1 MSTYKA
7 LVGKKIKSVSSDPS
21 DSADGQMWYNSTTQ
35 SLRGIGISS
44 AWSSSA
50 GQINSFPQT
59 YGGGTQS
66 AGWICGG
73 YVTPPFTKQDRT
85 EEYNGTGWTVG
96 GTLNT
101 ARADINAAG
110 LQTAGL
116 AAMGDNHPSS
126 PRGITNTEEYDGSS
140 WTNVNSSPGGMFENC
155 GASCGTQTTY
165 VAVGGRSGPP
175 NSAQTTTMEY
185 DGTNWSTSGAYP
197 AALRNIY
204 HAGVQTASIAT
215 GGETDPG
222 PAVNTSA
229 EYDGSSWTAAT
240 TSPLTRK
247 AGGRA
252 GTQTAAL
259 FYGGS
264 PGSTNGTSTL
274 TYDGTTFS
282 LDPASLA
289 TPMGG
294 MSSSTNGTS
303 TAAWACSPAQVME
316 EYNKSTTVITAA
328 AWAAGGSLSTS
339 RRSMHGGQ
347 CGLQDAGLAVGGFLG
362 PPGRTGASEEYDGSS
377 WTSGG
382 TAPTKSS
389 RGLAGIQTA
398 AIEFGGLPSG
408 PASTNTSSVYD
419 GSSWTSAPTL
429 NNSRGYTPTGGGT
442 STATIAMGGYAV
454 PGDSFVTVTE
464 YFNGSAWTAQA
475 GANPNHYAGAGGG
488 TQSAAWLVGGGTPG
502 SPTNTEAYNWNGSSW
517 TASGNFVMPNGD
529 NYFGGGTQ
537 TAGWICGGNP
547 TSPGYLSTTNHYD
560 GTVFST
566 APNMGTARQYGGS
579 NGIQSGALIFGGYTG
594 SNTGATEEFTGETT
608 AANVKTFSTS

>member
-204 HAGVQTASIAT
+204 HSGVQTASIAT

-222 PAVNTSA
+222 STVTSSHT
-229 EYDGSSWTAAT
+229 YDGSSWTSSA
-240 TSPLTRK
+240 TSPISRRG
-247 AGGRA
+247 GGRA

-259 FYGGS
+259 FFGGG
-264 PGSTNGTSTL
+264 PGNPAGTTTL
-274 TYDGTTFS
+274 TFDGTTFAV
-282 LDPASLA
+282 DPASLT
-289 TPMGG
+289 TPMGS

-303 TAAWACSPAQVME
+303 TAAWACSPALVME

-328 AWAAGGSLSTS
+328 AWAAGGNLNTA
-339 RRSMHGGQ
+339 RSGMFTGPIGSQ
-347 CGLQDAGLAVGGFLG
+347 TAGLAAGGEDSSKSNA
-362 PPGRTGASEEYDGSS
+362 TEEYDGSS
-377 WTSGG
+377 WTTVNTIPVSLSYRGGAGTQAAGLVFGGNPNPSTVATTNEYDGTNWTSGGDLNNARGYGPIASGTQTAALAASGFNPPVSLVAVTEYYNGSAWSAQPAASPQLYGGASGG
-382 TAPTKSS
+382 T
-389 RGLAGIQTA
+389 QTA
-398 AIEFGGLPSG
+398 TWAVMGISPPSG
-408 PASTNTSSVYD
+408 KSTFEWD
-419 GSSWTSAPTL
+419 GSSWTTG
-429 NNSRGYTPTGGGT
+429 NSY
-442 STATIAMGGYAV
+442 AT
-454 PGDSFVTVTE
+454 DRVT
-464 YFNGSAWTAQA
+464 N
-475 GANPNHYAGAGGG
+475 
-488 TQSAAWLVGGGTPG
+488 L
-502 SPTNTEAYNWNGSSW
+502 
-517 TASGNFVMPNGD
+517 
-529 NYFGGGTQ
+529 FGGGPQ
-537 TAGWICGGNP
+537 TEAWMCAGDKDPGFP
-547 TSPGYLSTTNHYD
+547 TSTNHYN
-560 GTVFST
+560 GTAWAT
-566 APNMGTARQYGGS
+566 APNVGTGRSYGGQAGTQAA
-579 NGIQSGALIFGGYTG
+579 GIIFGGSTP
-594 SNTGATEEFTGETT
+594 SASAATEEFTGETT